1 MGLPGDPCPSAIEC
15 STGMECD
22 ATTKQCR
29 ETPTLGMPCDNA
41 CGGEAWCMFDR
52 ASRGTCVAPLPNTSP
67 CDGYN
72 QCESFYCEQGP
83 LFDECRDPY
92 VCF

>member
-1 MGLPGDPCPSAIEC
+1 MN
-15 STGMECD
+15 TMR
-22 ATTKQCR
+22 CR

-41 CGGEAWCMFDR
+41 CGGDAWCMFDR
-52 ASRGTCVAPLPNTSP
+52 GPIGACVAPLPNTSP

-72 QCESFYCEQGP
+72 QCASFYCEQGP
-83 LFDECRDPY
+83 LFDQCRDPY